1 MIFGLTEDA
10 SGTGELSRHGELL
23 HRVAYRI
30 RRFQGTLGEG
40 GLPVPGLYR
49 VEGELTFDNAGT
61 PPEVTGTPL
70 TLRLEDGRSME
81 ITITPDG
88 RFLTEGRHPRGCS
101 CC

>member
-1 MIFGLTEDA
+1 MYKLVEESNG
-10 SGTGELSRHGELL
+10 SGELSRSGVLL

-30 RRFQGTLGEG
+30 SRFQGLLGEG

-49 VEGELTFDNAGT
+49 VEGELTFDNAGA
-61 PPEVTGTPL
+61 PGDIVGTPL
-70 TLRLEDGRSME
+70 TLRLEDGRSMDV
-81 ITITPDG
+81 TVTPDG